1 MIENW
6 NRLPREVMEAPSLE
20 VLKTQLGT
28 VLSNLLEETLLEQ
41 WGWTK
46 WSPGPFQPQQVCE
59 LQPSDV
65 RSEHTITN
73 NKLIFLLCYS
83 SEEKFFIGEY
93 TLV

>member
-41 WGWTK
+41 
-46 WSPGPFQPQQVCE
+46 
-59 LQPSDV
+59 
-65 RSEHTITN
+65 
-73 NKLIFLLCYS
+73 
-83 SEEKFFIGEY
+83 
-93 TLV
+93 